1 MGSVYTY
8 IGKMCA
14 RPSQVYTYICI
25 YLCVYIYIYI
35 RHVLG
40 QANSK
45 YRRNNYKDFLKRV
58 TSGRGPQK
66 D

>member
-35 RHVLG
+35 
-40 QANSK
+40 
-45 YRRNNYKDFLKRV
+45 
-58 TSGRGPQK
+58 
-66 D
+66 